1 MHEDK
6 QLCMA
11 MINNRNC
18 RHNLNDFFNSKNT
31 FTARKTTGELQI
43 IYNANFWKY
52 NLTIL
57 KENYLQIQF
66 RSLLTTCF
74 LNLLSQKKFIKNLIL
89 LTKFLIPIE

>member
-43 IYNANFWKY
+43 IYNANF
-52 NLTIL
+52 
-57 KENYLQIQF
+57 
-66 RSLLTTCF
+66 
-74 LNLLSQKKFIKNLIL
+74 
-89 LTKFLIPIE
+89 